1 MSKLSRAL
9 TLFLFAYS
17 GLLLQ
22 ITLSLAPSVTLASDP
37 SVTWKTIETPH
48 FSIIFDSRQQ
58 RLAQIY
64 AIKAEQAFAAISPAF
79 GDWPEKTVV
88 YLDDSTDLSN
98 GSATP
103 WPYPTIM
110 AYPVLPLTNDV
121 VGAYGD
127 WGLELLTHEYTH
139 ILNFAPANG
148 VMKPLRWV
156 FGSIIAPNVLLP
168 RWYSEGLAVEME
180 TRYSKF
186 GRLRSATFLS
196 IARAMAEE
204 GKLRN
209 EDIGRINESIPD
221 FPGGNRPYLMG
232 SLVWDELTRKAGDKI
247 IGELNTAY
255 SRRVPFFIN
264 GPLHD
269 RLNLKWQ
276 DILDDVYT
284 RVEKRTSEQI
294 AIINAAGRMKEKLV
308 ARDGYY
314 TRSAAISPDGQKLA
328 YVSQTVNTDNL
339 IMLME
344 RSDTQSFTGGH
355 EDKRLVEA
363 PEINRLAW
371 LPDSASFIYDSV
383 DTVNRYYDYSDLYRC
398 DIVGDS
404 LSKKK
409 CRVKKLTRG
418 LRAREP
424 VVSPDG
430 KSIVFIQNTP
440 GSTRLASAK
449 IDGTSPHILFEPA
462 IQTRISNP
470 TFVSADELVFSERHS
485 DGNETLRYA
494 RVKPSDNGDLA
505 LRAMPLEILKEF
517 SPARLPQMTS
527 RGLMFLSDRSGA
539 SNLYLADSG
548 LKTARAVTNTTTRL
562 LDGIVDP
569 ATGEILYSRLEA
581 SGAALFALDAKDSAA
596 LPSTPP
602 TIGPLIDT
610 SYPNIEIPKVS
621 PAVEA
626 ATEITDYH
634 PGHYLLPK
642 YWFPY
647 AYVLPGGFYAQ
658 ASTSGGDPVGHHA
671 YAITG
676 AYDSF
681 SHKPSVFG
689 SYTNATSRLAAF
701 TLIGENINE
710 YLYSTGLQR
719 QTTAGSILASFFLPG
734 LSNHWHGGLG
744 WEYLQTDALNYLTV
758 RNGADISLS
767 YKNFE
772 QRGTQIS
779 PESGGSAGVTH
790 RHYFDKLGNIGYD
803 ETDVSLSKYFSG
815 FLLPEHHVLAF
826 FANAAWAPALDRS
839 ILGRSTVGG
848 NYQNGLIQDAFVMRG
863 YQSGVF
869 LGKDMVT
876 GTAEYRFPLLYSYHG
891 LGTTPFFFRRLHA
904 AIFAD
909 AITLDGLAYRKDID
923 AYQRESFGTFHMGTG
938 VELKFDTT
946 VFYFLPVQF
955 IVGGYYGVDRTLN
968 PDNVFP
974 FIGLG
979 I

>member
-1 MSKLSRAL
+1 MSKLSKGL
-9 TLFLFAYS
+9 TLVFFAFS
-17 GLLLQ
+17 
-22 ITLSLAPSVTLASDP
+22 LSTSVSFASDP
-37 SVTWKTIETPH
+37 TVKWQTIETPH
-48 FSIIFDSRQQ
+48 FSVIFDSRQQ

-64 AIKAEQAFAAISPAF
+64 AVKAEQAFSIISPTF
-79 GDWPEKTVV
+79 GYWPEKTVI

-103 WPYPTIM
+103 LPYPTIM
-110 AYPVLPLTNDV
+110 AYPVLPLSNDV

-156 FGSIIAPNVLLP
+156 FGSIVAPNVLLP

-186 GRLRSATFLS
+186 GRLRSETFLS

-221 FPGGNRPYLMG
+221 FPGGNRAYLMG
-232 SLVWDELTRKAGDKI
+232 SLVWDELTRQAGDKI

-276 DILDDVYT
+276 DLLNDVYD
-284 RVEKRTSEQI
+284 RVEKRTLQQI
-294 AIINAAGRMKEKLV
+294 AIINAAGRMQEKLI

-314 TRSAAISPDGQKLA
+314 TRSPMISPDGQKLI
-328 YVSQTVNTDNL
+328 YISQTVNTDNL
-339 IMLME
+339 IMLMN
-344 RSDTQSFTGGH
+344 RSGDQSFSIAKSSAPSSDTK
-355 EDKRLVEA
+355 DKRLVEA
-363 PEINRLAW
+363 PDVNRLSW

-398 DIVGDS
+398 QIIDG
-404 LSKKK
+404 KK
-409 CRVKKLTRG
+409 CKVDKLTKG

-424 VVSPDG
+424 AVSLDG
-430 KSIVFIQNTP
+430 RFIVFVQNTA
-440 GSTRLASAK
+440 GSTRLVATK

-462 IQTRISNP
+462 IQTRVSNP
-470 TFVSADELVFSERHS
+470 TFVSANEIVFSERQA
-485 DGNETLRYA
+485 DGTEALRYA
-494 RVKPSDNGDLA
+494 RLKETTAGDLT
-505 LRAMPLEILKEF
+505 LKTIPTERLKEF

-527 RGLMFLSDRSGA
+527 KGLVFLSDRSGLT
-539 SNLYLADSG
+539 NLYLADAN
-548 LKTARAVTNTTTRL
+548 LKTARALTNTTTRV

-569 ATGEILYSRLEA
+569 QNGDILYSRLEA
-581 SGAALFALDAKDSAA
+581 SGSALFALDAKDSAA

-602 TIGPLIDT
+602 TVEPLIDT
-610 SYPNIEIPKVS
+610 SYPTYEIPKVNTTS
-621 PAVEA
+621 
-626 ATEITDYH
+626 EITDYH
-634 PGHYLLPK
+634 PGSYLWPR

-647 AYVLPGGFYAQ
+647 AYALPGGFYAQ

-671 YAITG
+671 YSVTG

-689 SYTNATSRLAAF
+689 AYINSTTRVPI
-701 TLIGENINE
+701 TLIGEDITE
-710 YLYSTGLQR
+710 YLASTGIER

-734 LSNHWHGGLG
+734 LNNHWHGGIG
-744 WEYLQTDALNYLTV
+744 WEYLQTDAQNYLTD

-767 YKNFE
+767 FKNFE
-772 QRGTQIS
+772 QRGYQIS
-779 PESGGSAGVTH
+779 PEKGGSASVTH
-790 RHYFDKLGNIGYD
+790 RHFFEKLGNIGYD

-815 FLLPEHHVLAF
+815 FVLPDHHVLAF
-826 FANAAWAPALDRS
+826 FANAAWAPALNRT

-891 LGTTPFFFRRLHA
+891 LGTAPLFFRRLHA

-923 AYQRESFGTFHMGTG
+923 GYQRESFGTFHLGTG
-938 VELKFDTT
+938 VELKIDTT
-946 VFYFLPVQF
+946 LFYFLPAQL
-955 IVGGYYGVDRTLN
+955 IVGGYYGIDRTLN